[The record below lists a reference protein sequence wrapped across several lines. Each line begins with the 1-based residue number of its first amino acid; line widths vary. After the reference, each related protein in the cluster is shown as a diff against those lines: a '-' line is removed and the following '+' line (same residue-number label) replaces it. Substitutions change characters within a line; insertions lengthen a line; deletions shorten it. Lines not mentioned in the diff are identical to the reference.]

1 MKFEVLKETILHAYE
16 LVPEAYRQKCR
27 NHKKSSS
34 QAYAEFAHENGAL
47 FDKWCPTNRVSDD

>member
-1 MKFEVLKETILHAYE
+1 MHE

-34 QAYAEFAHENGAL
+34 QTYAEFAHENGAF